1 MTRESAWPRT
11 VAPTPTQLTM
21 KKTIWTFGLIAG
33 AIMSVMMVV
42 TMPFIDSLGFDK
54 GEVIGYT
61 SMVAAFLLVFFGIRS
76 YRDNVGGG
84 MISFGRAFL
93 VGALITAIASACY
106 TATWEVLYYNFL
118 PDFGAKYAQST
129 IDRAR
134 AQGRSESELAKMRAD
149 AEQFAISYRNPIYN
163 SAMTF
168 LEPLPVGLLITLV
181 AAGIL
186 RRRRRPGDAV
196 LSAA

>member
-1 MTRESAWPRT
+1 
-11 VAPTPTQLTM
+11 M

-84 MISFGRAFL
+84 TISFGRAFL
-93 VGALITAIASACY
+93 LGALITAIASACY
-106 TATWEVLYYNFL
+106 TATWEVLYYNFM

-134 AQGRSESELAKMRAD
+134 AQGKSEAELAKMRAD

-168 LEPLPVGLLITLV
+168 LEPLPVGLVITLV

-196 LSAA
+196 LATA